1 MLVAERPLALVPDSA
16 VHLDDQLILGI
27 ADIGEADRS
36 DDPVLAPTD
45 GQAVRAKDVVHERHL
60 QVRRRSRRDVPQ
72 YLQDE
77 PAMPHPP
84 AVFQPSEQPRGS
96 RAAALYRARQP
107 RNHVIG
113 TAVVDEVQHR
123 VVDPGGGRVA
133 ASRGLASS
141 RAFPREQ
148 VACSIA
154 ALMLVAAGY
163 SQAGFTIRRP
173 ADGSVVR
180 ETVEFRIP
188 RSSIPET
195 GFVGISLNGRFVEA
209 VAPIDGVNANA
220 TDFIYR
226 LDTKAK
232 GIADG
237 PLKIEAVLYVDTGRG
252 QIMRG
257 RTGITVRVDNHSS
270 IRVPAGGIRLR
281 YDLTPQRQYI
291 YGIEFSTKM
300 SQLTDAQ
307 AAMGRETNLGEGSQK
322 LRYAYTVIQ
331 REPGDRG
338 QKSAII
344 RMQPMPEKGKDY
356 AILTLP
362 GDTEPKRYFESSM
375 MPIYMK
381 IDELGREAWGQF
393 PVYAGFSTEAGTPN
407 RVDLYALLTLPLLPA
422 RGLTVG
428 APVAG
433 GIQNGALD
441 MDKALETQ
449 KFTNVLPG
457 AGKLVALEYQNG
469 VRAARIENSLSVGNA
484 AQGTQELKE
493 TYWFSLDGGYVL
505 KYERKQIQTTRVRTQ
520 PTGGGLGAGGGTTPE
535 GGRAKPGVGTSRN
548 MNNPPANFMPD
559 GTIDFNTAVNNG
571 VSFSTDLSG
580 TFLQAGGRRGGG
592 GAGFGGQGGPGS
604 RGGDEREGGGEM
616 GFGGNPGNSGAN
628 QNRGTSRL
636 MRITTT
642 YTMTLE

>member
-1 MLVAERPLALVPDSA
+1 M
-16 VHLDDQLILGI
+16 
-27 ADIGEADRS
+27 
-36 DDPVLAPTD
+36 
-45 GQAVRAKDVVHERHL
+45 
-60 QVRRRSRRDVPQ
+60 
-72 YLQDE
+72 
-77 PAMPHPP
+77 
-84 AVFQPSEQPRGS
+84 
-96 RAAALYRARQP
+96 
-107 RNHVIG
+107 N
-113 TAVVDEVQHR
+113 R
-123 VVDPGGGRVA
+123 VTT
-133 ASRGLASS
+133 
-141 RAFPREQ
+141 
-148 VACSIA
+148 SIA

-441 MDKALETQ
+441 MDKALQTQ